1 MYGRK
6 SLSFCFI
13 TKLEVGT
20 IACYNGNIS
29 EWEWQ
34 QGTNTAQLY
43 GFTYDLVNRLK
54 ETAHLKKNGSNWITN
69 ASHYLEKGLTYD
81 RNGNILTLQRTGNG
95 TLVDNLLYTYT
106 GNQLTALQE
115 SVRTSLPEDI
125 YQPGA
130 TPNGTYEYDAN
141 GNMKKD
147 SRKSLT
153 FNYNCLNLLS
163 VVKEKN

>member
-1 MYGRK
+1 MILYGRK

-43 GFTYDLVNRLK
+43 GFTYDSVSRLK
-54 ETAHLKKNGSNWITN
+54 ETVHLKKNASNWITN

-95 TLVDNLLYTYT
+95 TLVDNLSYTYT
-106 GNQLTALQE
+106 GNKLTALQE
-115 SVRTSLPEDI
+115 SVRTSLQESI
-125 YQPGA
+125 YQPKP
-130 TPNGTYEYDAN
+130 TPNNIHECNAN
-141 GNMKKD
+141 KNRIKRFPKKFD
-147 SRKSLT
+147 FQL
-153 FNYNCLNLLS
+153 
-163 VVKEKN
+163 